1 MLKIT
6 IPKQEYWN
14 ARTQE
19 FVQLNAVT
27 LRLEHSLVSLSKWEM
42 KWHVPFFG
50 NDSLTRE
57 QMVDYVRC
65 MTITQGVEPSVYL
78 RLTES
83 NMAAIY
89 KYMDEPMTATWFP
102 GEPKP
107 CEPRIPQK
115 SKPRPKIKVKV
126 KALTCEAIYA
136 RMFAANIPLE
146 CEKWHLN
153 RLFTLIRV
161 CNEERKPPKKM
172 SKSEALSRQRAL
184 NEKRLKEFGTRG

>member
-1 MLKIT
+1 M
-6 IPKQEYWN
+6 QAD
-14 ARTQE
+14 ARYANIVSNLLGRIVVVDDINE
-19 FVQLNAVT
+19 ASRVARDLGYHNKVVT
-27 LRLEHSLVSLSKWEM
+27 LDGVSLPNWEM

-65 MTITQGVEPSVYL
+65 MTVTQGVEPGVYL

-126 KALTCEAIYA
+126 KALTSEAIYA
-136 RMFAANIPLE
+136 RMFAAHIPLE
-146 CEKWHLN
+146 CEKWHA
-153 RLFTLIRV
+153 I
-161 CNEERKPPKKM
+161 
-172 SKSEALSRQRAL
+172 SI
-184 NEKRLKEFGTRG
+184 

>member
-1 MLKIT
+1 
-6 IPKQEYWN
+6 
-14 ARTQE
+14 
-19 FVQLNAVT
+19 
-27 LRLEHSLVSLSKWEM
+27 
-42 KWHVPFFG
+42 
-50 NDSLTRE
+50 
-57 QMVDYVRC
+57 
-65 MTITQGVEPSVYL
+65 
-78 RLTES
+78 
-83 NMAAIY
+83 MAAIY

-107 CEPRIPQK
+107 CEPRTPQK
-115 SKPRPKIKVKV
+115 NKPRPKIKVKV
-126 KALTCEAIYA
+126 KALTSEAIYA
-136 RMFAANIPLE
+136 RMFAAHIPLE